1 MLRIGYN
8 DINCVGSGTIY
19 NLFWNNLL
27 YILIGVCIGIFL
39 FVLIKQLQK
48 EVNSQTEQNSDK
60 EVAQPYSKSDKTTKE
75 IWGMQ

>member
-48 EVNSQTEQNSDK
+48 EMTSSNRL
-60 EVAQPYSKSDKTTKE
+60 KSVVSFGSEKGGNPKPKG
-75 IWGMQ
+75 I